1 MKGAVL
7 YGAHDVR
14 YVDRDDPKIVAPHP
28 LLPPP
33 LTKRKEQTNPP
44 DPEDGMGSDRGGDVI
59 KGTLE
64 MIVLEVLQHEPMH
77 GWGITERIERR
88 SNGLLS
94 VNQGS
99 LYPALYRLVAR
110 GWVSSAWRASEN
122 NRNARYYSLTRLG
135 RKQLAAERSQWD
147 KLSRGVNLILA
158 GAET

>member
-1 MKGAVL
+1 MA
-7 YGAHDVR
+7 
-14 YVDRDDPKIVAPHP
+14 
-28 LLPPP
+28 
-33 LTKRKEQTNPP
+33 E
-44 DPEDGMGSDRGGDVI
+44 ERGGEVI

-110 GWVSSAWRASEN
+110 GWVSSEWRNTEN
-122 NRNARYYSLTRLG
+122 NRSARFYSLTRSG
-135 RKQLAAERSQWD
+135 RKQLAAERAQWQ
-147 KLSRGVNLILA
+147 KLSRGVDLILSGA
-158 GAET
+158 GA